1 MAMPAAAST
10 AAVAARRCVTAAGVG
25 GGENGKFFGQ
35 LGRTTMRAGC
45 AFPMAGADKDFTVM
59 LALLA
64 MKFINWHG
72 NRITGVAKSSSVKRA
87 RKYTRCRRRGDE
99 THF

>member
-1 MAMPAAAST
+1 
-10 AAVAARRCVTAAGVG
+10 
-25 GGENGKFFGQ
+25 
-35 LGRTTMRAGC
+35 
-45 AFPMAGADKDFTVM
+45 MAGADKDFTVM